1 MTVPVIAF
9 FNNKGGVG
17 KTSLVYHLAWMY
29 AEQGKRVLA
38 ADLDPQA
45 NLTAVFLAEER
56 LAELLWHE
64 AEPEDLKT
72 IYGAINPLRRGIGDV
87 TVPHIEEV
95 DDRIGLLA
103 GDLQLSIFEDN
114 LATDWAK
121 CLDRDERA
129 FRVQSAFWRVM
140 QKGASAFEAAFVLVD
155 LGPNLGS
162 INRAALIASDYVV
175 VPLAPDL
182 FSLQG
187 LRNLGPR
194 LRTWRAEWNER
205 LLRNPDPS
213 LPLPSG
219 SIEPIGY
226 VVMQPI
232 MRLDRPIRAYQY
244 WIERIPKDYAEYVL
258 GRAEQ
263 PDSVEDDPNRLAI
276 IKHYQSLVPMA
287 QEARKPMFKLKPADG
302 ALGSHMHAV
311 QSAYRDFKTLADQI
325 CARLQPTVEVESKAA
340 ADDRP

>member
-1 MTVPVIAF
+1 MSVPVIAF

-29 AEQGKRVLA
+29 ADQGKRVLA

-45 NLTAVFLAEER
+45 NLTAAFLDQDQ
-56 LAELLWHE
+56 LIELLWRE
-64 AEPEDLKT
+64 TETETPPTL
-72 IYGAINPLRRGIGDV
+72 YGAINPLRRGVGDV
-87 TVPHIEEV
+87 ATPHIQEV
-95 DDRIGLLA
+95 DEKIGLLA
-103 GDLQLSIFEDN
+103 GDLQLSNFEDN

-129 FRVQSAFWRVM
+129 FRVQSAFWRVL
-140 QKGASAFEAAFVLVD
+140 QKGAEDFEAAFILVD

-194 LRTWRAEWNER
+194 LRTWRREWQER
-205 LLRNPDPS
+205 LARNPDPD

-219 SIEPIGY
+219 TITPLGY

-232 MRLDRPIRAYQY
+232 MRLDRPIRAYEY
-244 WIERIPKDYAEYVL
+244 WISRIPKDYAEFVL
-258 GRAEQ
+258 EQ
-263 PDSVEDDPNRLAI
+263 PEPTTSIQEDSNRLAI
-276 IKHYQSLVPMA
+276 IKHYQSLVLMA
-287 QEARKPMFKLKPADG
+287 QEARKPMFKLKPGDG
-302 ALGSHMHAV
+302 ALGSHTHAV

-325 CARLQPTVEVESKAA
+325 YARLQLSPEVS
-340 ADDRP
+340 D

>member
-1 MTVPVIAF
+1 MSVPVIAF

-29 AEQGKRVLA
+29 ADQGKRVLA

-45 NLTAVFLAEER
+45 NLSSAFLDEDR
-56 LAELLWHE
+56 LTTLLWTEGTAHE
-64 AEPEDLKT
+64 FTL
-72 IYGAINPLRRGIGDV
+72 YGAINPLLAGEGDI
-87 TVPHIEEV
+87 TTPHVEAV
-95 DDRIGLLA
+95 DEKIGLLV
-103 GDLQLSIFEDN
+103 GDLNLSDFEDE
-114 LATDWAK
+114 LADSWLNTLSANK
-121 CLDRDERA
+121 PRA
-129 FRVQSAFWRVM
+129 FRVMSAFWRVM
-140 QKGASAFEAAFVLVD
+140 QKGAEDFEAAFILVD

-194 LRTWRAEWNER
+194 LRSWRAEWAQR
-205 LLRNPDPS
+205 TVRNPDPAIL
-213 LPLPSG
+213 LPAG
-219 SIEPIGY
+219 KIEPLGY
-226 VVMQPI
+226 VVMQPV
-232 MRLDRPIRAYQY
+232 MRLDRPIRAYEY
-244 WIERIPKDYAEYVL
+244 WINRIPQDYAHYVL
-258 GRAEQ
+258 GQ
-263 PDSVEDDPNRLAI
+263 VEAIAPVREDNHQLGI

-287 QEARKPMFKLKPADG
+287 QEARKPMFKLKPGDG

-325 CARLQPTVEVESKAA
+325 YARLQLSPEVST
-340 ADDRP
+340 

>member
-1 MTVPVIAF
+1 
-9 FNNKGGVG
+9 
-17 KTSLVYHLAWMY
+17 
-29 AEQGKRVLA
+29 
-38 ADLDPQA
+38 
-45 NLTAVFLAEER
+45 
-56 LAELLWHE
+56 
-64 AEPEDLKT
+64 
-72 IYGAINPLRRGIGDV
+72 
-87 TVPHIEEV
+87 
-95 DDRIGLLA
+95 
-103 GDLQLSIFEDN
+103 
-114 LATDWAK
+114 
-121 CLDRDERA
+121 
-129 FRVQSAFWRVM
+129 AFWRVM
-140 QKGASAFEAAFVLVD
+140 QRGAAEFEAAFVLVD

-162 INRAALIASDYVV
+162 INRAALIAADYVV

-194 LRTWRAEWNER
+194 LRTWRSEWRER
-205 LLRNPDPS
+205 LLRNPEPA

-244 WIERIPKDYAEYVL
+244 WIERIPKDYAKYVL
-258 GRAEQ
+258 DQAQ
-263 PDSVEDDPNRLAI
+263 PPDSLQDDPNRLAI

-325 CARLQPTVEVESKAA
+325 YARLQLAPEVEMKE
-340 ADDRP
+340 

>member
-1 MTVPVIAF
+1 MSVPVIAF

-17 KTSLVYHLAWMY
+17 KTSLIYHLAWMY

-45 NLTAVFLAEER
+45 NLTAIFLEEER
-56 LAELLWHE
+56 LIELLWHE
-64 AEPEDLKT
+64 SESEVAKT
-72 IYGAINPLRRGIGDV
+72 LYGAINPLRRGTGDV
-87 TVPHIEEV
+87 VVPYIEEV
-95 DDRIGLLA
+95 DEKIGLLA

-114 LATDWAK
+114 LASDWAK

-140 QKGASAFEAAFVLVD
+140 QKGAEAFEAAFVLVD

-194 LRTWRAEWNER
+194 LRAWRGEWQER
-205 LLRNPDPS
+205 LPRNPDPDLL
-213 LPLPSG
+213 LPKG
-219 SIEPIGY
+219 NITPIGY

-232 MRLDRPIRAYQY
+232 MRLDRPIRAYEQ
-244 WIERIPKDYAEYVL
+244 WISRIPKDYARFVL
-258 GRAEQ
+258 DQSE
-263 PDSVEDDPNRLAI
+263 PSDSIQDDPNRLAI

-302 ALGSHMHAV
+302 ALGSHMQAV
-311 QSAYRDFKTLADQI
+311 QNAYRDFKTLADQI
-325 CARLQPTVEVESKAA
+325 CARLQLSTEAC
-340 ADDRP
+340 